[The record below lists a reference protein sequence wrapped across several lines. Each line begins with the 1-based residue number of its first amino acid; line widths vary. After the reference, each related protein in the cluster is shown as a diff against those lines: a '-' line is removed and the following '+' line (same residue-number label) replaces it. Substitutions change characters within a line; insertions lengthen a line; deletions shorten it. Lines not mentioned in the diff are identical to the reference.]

1 MPPHGG
7 GFGPP
12 VVHLRAVAA
21 VAVAEKQ
28 AVGRLRGPFFVSCFA
43 LFEVLLH
50 ANHDLRLWPEGHAT
64 LRAVALAG
72 LAVSLSQGS
81 TVHMAATPV
90 CCGWLGRDAGDA
102 LGRTG

>member
-43 LFEVLLH
+43 LCEVLLH
-50 ANHDLRLWPEGHAT
+50 ANHDLLLWPECHAT
-64 LRAVALAG
+64 SRAVALAG
-72 LAVSLSQGS
+72 LAVSLS
-81 TVHMAATPV
+81 
-90 CCGWLGRDAGDA
+90 
-102 LGRTG
+102 